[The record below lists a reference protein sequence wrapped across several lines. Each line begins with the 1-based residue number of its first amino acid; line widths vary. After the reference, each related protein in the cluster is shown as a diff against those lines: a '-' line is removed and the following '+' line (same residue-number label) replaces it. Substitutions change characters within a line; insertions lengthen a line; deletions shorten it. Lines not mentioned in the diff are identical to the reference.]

1 MMFCLFIF
9 LQIHASITFARTV
22 FQARTEGVCE
32 AWKYN
37 GVVVGENNYIRY
49 IPCFYFFISYFYLLL
64 LLYFYTSSF
73 FRVPSFP
80 LSLLLFPKRFG
91 VFSRFAFIFYTSS
104 FFRSLLLFPIAF
116 PQTLRVFSRFAYLS
130 SQALLHLVKQVLYQ
144 VLPWEI
150 MCRTTQP

>member
-1 MMFCLFIF
+1 MFCLFIF

-37 GVVVGENNYIRY
+37 GVVVGELFIYIR
-49 IPCFYFFISYFYLLL
+49 IFFVFIYLFLT
-64 LLYFYTSSF
+64 LLYTFIYYTSSF